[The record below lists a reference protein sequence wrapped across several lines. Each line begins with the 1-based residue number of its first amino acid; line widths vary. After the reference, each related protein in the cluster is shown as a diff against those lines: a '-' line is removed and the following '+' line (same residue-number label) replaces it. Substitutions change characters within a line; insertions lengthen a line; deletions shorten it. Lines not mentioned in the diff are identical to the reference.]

1 MNIFVCVSHVP
12 DTTTKVQVG
21 GDGKSIDPAGV
32 TYILNPYDEYAVEAG
47 LQLKEA
53 RGAGEVTV
61 VCVGPDAVKE
71 TIRKGLAMGADKG
84 IHIKADEPRDSFG
97 IARAIADA
105 LKDRSADVVFCG
117 RQSIDYDGW
126 QMAGLLG
133 EMLDIPSVSTATKL
147 EIAEDGTINAERDI
161 EGGTENIVS
170 KLPAVI
176 SAQKGLNEPRY
187 PKLQGI
193 MQAKRKP
200 IEDVEPAA
208 YENRVE
214 VLAMSK
220 PPVKAAGKIV
230 GEGPDAVKELVRLL
244 HEEAKVI

>member
-12 DTTTKVQVG
+12 DTTSKVQVG
-21 GDGKSIDPAGV
+21 GDGKKIDSSGV

-47 LQLKEA
+47 LQFKEA
-53 RGAGEVTV
+53 RGGEVTL
-61 VCVGPDAVKE
+61 VCVGPDVVKE

-84 IHIKADEPRDSFG
+84 LHIVTDEDRDSFG
-97 IARAIADA
+97 TARAIADA
-105 LKDRSADVVFCG
+105 LKDRAADVVFCG

-126 QMAGLLG
+126 QMSGLLG
-133 EMLDIPSVSTATKL
+133 EMLGIPSISVVTKL
-147 EIAEDGTINAERDI
+147 EFGEDGSISAVRDI
-161 EGGTENIVS
+161 EGGSEDIVS

-176 SAQKGLNEPRY
+176 SAQKGLNDPRY

-193 MQAKRKP
+193 MAAKRKP
-200 IEDVEPAA
+200 IEDVAPAP

-214 VLAMSK
+214 VIEMTK
-220 PPVKAAGKIV
+220 PAIKAAGRIV
-230 GEGPDAVKELVRLL
+230 GEGPEAVKELVRLL

>member
-21 GDGKSIDPAGV
+21 EDGKSIDPSGV
-32 TYILNPYDEYAVEAG
+32 TWILNPYDEYAVEAA

-53 RGAGEVTV
+53 REGEVTV
-61 VCVGPDAVKE
+61 VCFGPDAVKE

-84 IHIKADEPRDSFG
+84 LHIKSDQPRDSFG
-97 IARAIADA
+97 TAKALAET
-105 LKDRSADVVFCG
+105 LKDREADVIFCG

-133 EMLDIPSVSTATKL
+133 EMLDLPSVTVASKL
-147 EIAEDGTINAERDI
+147 EIKEDGSIEAEREI
-161 EGGTENIVS
+161 EGGMETVVS

-176 SAQKGLNEPRY
+176 SAQKGLNDPRY

-200 IEDVEPAA
+200 IEDVEPSP
-208 YENRVE
+208 YKNRVE
-214 VLAMSK
+214 VLEMSK
-220 PPVKAAGKIV
+220 PPVKSAGKIV
-230 GEGPDAVKELVRLL
+230 GEGPDAVKELVKLL

>member
-21 GDGKSIDPAGV
+21 GDGKAIDPAGV

-53 RGAGEVTV
+53 RGGEVTI

-84 IHIKADEPRDSFG
+84 LHVVTAEPRDSFG
-97 IARAIADA
+97 TAKAIADA
-105 LKDRSADVVFCG
+105 LKDRAADVVFSG

-126 QMAGLLG
+126 QMSGLLG
-133 EMLDIPSVSTATKL
+133 EMLSIPSVSVAAKL
-147 EIAEDGTINAERDI
+147 DIAEDGSFTAERDI
-161 EGGTENIVS
+161 EGGQETITS

-200 IEDVEPAA
+200 IEDVEPTP
-208 YENRVE
+208 YE
-214 VLAMSK
+214 K
-220 PPVKAAGKIV
+220 PRGSARNEQTAHQGS
-230 GEGPDAVKELVRLL
+230 R
-244 HEEAKVI
+244 

>member
-21 GDGKSIDPAGV
+21 GDGKAIDPAGV
-32 TYILNPYDEYAVEAG
+32 TFILNPYDEYAVEAG

-53 RGAGEVTV
+53 RGGEVV
-61 VCVGPDAVKE
+61 AVCFGPDAVKE
-71 TIRKGLAMGADKG
+71 TIRKALAMGADKG
-84 IHIKADEPRDSFG
+84 IHIKSDTPRDSFG
-97 IARAIADA
+97 TARAIADA
-105 LKDRSADVVFCG
+105 LKDRNPDVIFCG

-133 EMLDIPSVSTATKL
+133 EMLGMPSVSVASTL
-147 EIAEDGTINAERDI
+147 EIKEDGSIEAEREI
-161 EGGTENIVS
+161 EGGMEAVVS

-176 SAQKGLNEPRY
+176 SAQKGLNDPRY

-200 IEDVEPAA
+200 IEDVEPAP

-214 VLAMSK
+214 VLEMTK
-220 PPVKAAGKIV
+220 PPIKSAGKIV
-230 GEGPDAVKELVRLL
+230 GEGPEAVKELVRLL

>member
-12 DTTTKVQVG
+12 DTTTKVQVS
-21 GDGKSIDPAGV
+21 GDGKKIDSSGV

-53 RGAGEVTV
+53 RGGDVTA
-61 VCVGPDAVKE
+61 VCVGPEAVKE
-71 TIRKGLAMGADKG
+71 TIRKALAMGADKG
-84 IHIKADEPRDSFG
+84 IHVVTDSPRDSFG
-97 IARAIADA
+97 TARAIADA
-105 LKDRSADVVFCG
+105 LAGREADVVFVG

-126 QMAGLLG
+126 QMSGLLG
-133 EMLDIPSVSTATKL
+133 EMLGIPSVSVVTKL
-147 EIAEDGTINAERDI
+147 DISEDGSFTAERDI
-161 EGGTENIVS
+161 EGGAESIVS

-176 SAQKGLNEPRY
+176 SAQKGLNDPRY

-193 MQAKRKP
+193 MAAKRKP
-200 IEDVEPAA
+200 IEDVTPAP

-214 VLAMSK
+214 VLEMTK
-220 PPVKAAGKIV
+220 PSIKAAGRIV
-230 GEGPDAVKELVRLL
+230 GEGPAAVKDLVRLL

>member
-21 GDGKSIDPAGV
+21 GDGKTIDPSGV

-53 RGAGEVTV
+53 RGEGEVTI

-84 IHIKADEPRDSFG
+84 LHIVSEPRDGFG
-97 IARAIADA
+97 TARAIADA
-105 LKDRSADVVFCG
+105 LKDKAPDVVFCG

-126 QMAGLLG
+126 QMSGLLG
-133 EMLDIPSVSTATKL
+133 EMLEIPSVSVAAKL
-147 EIAEDGTINAERDI
+147 EIADDGSFAAERDI
-161 EGGTENIVS
+161 EGGSETITS

-176 SAQKGLNEPRY
+176 SAQKGLNDPRY

-200 IEDVEPAA
+200 IEDVEPAP

-214 VLAMSK
+214 VIEMSK
-220 PPVKAAGKIV
+220 PPIKEAGKIV

>member
-21 GDGKSIDPAGV
+21 EDGKSIDPSGV
-32 TYILNPYDEYAVEAG
+32 TWILNPYDEYAVEAA

-53 RGAGEVTV
+53 REGEVTV
-61 VCVGPDAVKE
+61 VCFGPDAVKE

-84 IHIKADEPRDSFG
+84 LHITSDQPRDSFG
-97 IARAIADA
+97 TAKAIAET
-105 LKDRSADVVFCG
+105 LKDREADVIFCG

-133 EMLDIPSVSTATKL
+133 EMLDLPSVSVASKL
-147 EIAEDGTINAERDI
+147 DIKEDGSIEAVRDI
-161 EGGTENIVS
+161 EGGQETVVS

-200 IEDVEPAA
+200 IEDVEPSP

-214 VLAMSK
+214 VLEMSK
-220 PPVKAAGKIV
+220 PPVKSAGKIV
-230 GEGPDAVKELVRLL
+230 GEGPEAVKELVKLL

>member
-12 DTTTKVQVG
+12 DTTTKVQVS
-21 GDGKSIDPAGV
+21 GDGKQIDSSGV

-53 RGAGEVTV
+53 RGGEVTA
-61 VCVGPDAVKE
+61 VCVGPEAVKE
-71 TIRKGLAMGADKG
+71 TIRKALAMGADKG
-84 IHIKADEPRDSFG
+84 IHVVSEARDSFG
-97 IARAIADA
+97 TARAIADA
-105 LKDRSADVVFCG
+105 LAGREADVVFVG

-126 QMAGLLG
+126 QMSGLLG
-133 EMLDIPSVSTATKL
+133 EMLGMPSVSVVTKL
-147 EIAEDGTINAERDI
+147 DIHEDGSFTAERDI
-161 EGGTENIVS
+161 EGGAESIVS

-176 SAQKGLNEPRY
+176 SAQKGLNDPRY

-193 MQAKRKP
+193 MAAKRKP
-200 IEDVEPAA
+200 IEDVTPAP

-214 VLAMSK
+214 VLEMTK
-220 PPVKAAGKIV
+220 PSIKAAGRIV
-230 GEGPDAVKELVRLL
+230 GEGPAAVKDLVRLL

>member
-21 GDGKSIDPAGV
+21 GDGKQIDPSGV

-53 RGAGEVTV
+53 RGGEVTL
-61 VCVGPDAVKE
+61 VCVGPEAVKE

-84 IHIKADEPRDSFG
+84 IHVVSDPRDSFG
-97 IARAIADA
+97 TARAIADA
-105 LKDRSADVVFCG
+105 LKDRAADVVFVG

-126 QMAGLLG
+126 QMSGLLG
-133 EMLDIPSVSTATKL
+133 EMLGINSVSTVTKL
-147 EIAEDGTINAERDI
+147 DIADDGTVSAERDI
-161 EGGTENIVS
+161 EGGSESVVS

-176 SAQKGLNEPRY
+176 SAQKGLNDPRY

-193 MQAKRKP
+193 MAAKRKP
-200 IEDVEPAA
+200 IEDGTPAP

-214 VLAMSK
+214 VLEMSK
-220 PPVKAAGKIV
+220 PPIKAAGRIV

>member
-21 GDGKSIDPAGV
+21 GNGKEIDSSGV

-53 RGAGEVTV
+53 RGGEVTL
-61 VCVGPDAVKE
+61 VCVGPETVKE

-84 IHIKADEPRDSFG
+84 IHVVTDAPRDSFG
-97 IARAIADA
+97 TARAIADA
-105 LKDRSADVVFCG
+105 LKDRAADVVFVG

-126 QMAGLLG
+126 QMSGLLG
-133 EMLDIPSVSTATKL
+133 EMLGIPSISVVTRL
-147 EIAEDGTINAERDI
+147 DIAEDGTISAERDL
-161 EGGTENIVS
+161 EGGSESIVS

-176 SAQKGLNEPRY
+176 SAQKGLNDPRY

-193 MQAKRKP
+193 MAAKRKP
-200 IEDVEPAA
+200 IEDITPAP

-214 VLAMSK
+214 VIEMTK
-220 PPVKAAGKIV
+220 PAIKEAGRIV
-230 GEGPDAVKELVRLL
+230 GEGPAAVKELVRLL

>member
-21 GDGKSIDPAGV
+21 GDGKAIDPSGV

-53 RGAGEVTV
+53 RGGEVIA
-61 VCVGPDAVKE
+61 VCFGPDVVKE
-71 TIRKGLAMGADKG
+71 TIRKALAMGADKG
-84 IHIKADEPRDSFG
+84 LHIKSEEPRDSFG
-97 IARAIADA
+97 TAKAIADA
-105 LKDRSADVVFCG
+105 LKDRSPDVIFCG

-133 EMLDIPSVSTATKL
+133 EMLDLPSVSTATTL
-147 EIAEDGTINAERDI
+147 EIKEDGTVEASREI
-161 EGGTENIVS
+161 EGGVETVVS

-176 SAQKGLNEPRY
+176 SAQKGLNDPRY

-200 IEDVEPAA
+200 IEDVEPAP

-214 VLAMSK
+214 VLEMTK
-220 PPVKAAGKIV
+220 PPVKSAGQIV
-230 GEGPDAVKELVRLL
+230 GEGPEAVKELVRLL

>member
-12 DTTTKVQVG
+12 DTTTKVQVS
-21 GDGKSIDPAGV
+21 GDGKQIDSSGV

-53 RGAGEVTV
+53 RGGDVTA
-61 VCVGPDAVKE
+61 VCVGPETVKE
-71 TIRKGLAMGADKG
+71 TIRKALAMGADKG
-84 IHIKADEPRDSFG
+84 IHVVTDSPRDSFG
-97 IARAIADA
+97 TARAIADA
-105 LKDRSADVVFCG
+105 LAGREADVVFVG

-126 QMAGLLG
+126 QMSGLLG
-133 EMLDIPSVSTATKL
+133 EMLGIPSVSVVTKL
-147 EIAEDGTINAERDI
+147 DIKEDGSFTAERDI
-161 EGGTENIVS
+161 EGGAESIVS

-176 SAQKGLNEPRY
+176 SAQKGLNDPRY

-193 MQAKRKP
+193 MAAKRKP
-200 IEDVEPAA
+200 IEDVTPAP

-214 VLAMSK
+214 VLEMTK
-220 PPVKAAGKIV
+220 PSIKAAGRIV
-230 GEGPDAVKELVRLL
+230 GEGPAAVKDLVRLL